1 MGLDV
6 GAQSRYNYTFVND
19 DAGDVISQNTDKINM
34 ILKISVPLVCVPF
47 DFMSMVMPD
56 TFPFSV
62 AGACFFWVFLN
73 IFTFD

>member
-1 MGLDV
+1 MGRGLDG

-19 DAGDVISQNTDKINM
+19 DAGDIIRQNTGKISM
-34 ILKISVPLVCVPF
+34 TLKISVPLVCVPF

-62 AGACFFWVFLN
+62 AGAWFLN